1 MLLSIIKIQN
11 NKFILRGINMKK
23 IIAML
28 LIAGTLLS
36 SSGQALAVG
45 SKEIPT
51 PLQTIGDGGGG
62 GTGCSHHF
70 VTTKYYIVVFIVFAY
85 RCEFCGADKPI

>member
-1 MLLSIIKIQN
+1 
-11 NKFILRGINMKK
+11 MKK
-23 IIAML
+23 IRARL
-28 LIAGTLLS
+28 RIAGTLVS

-51 PLQTIGDGGGG
+51 PLQTIGDGGGS

-70 VTTKYYIVVFIVFAY
+70 ITTKYYIGVFIVFAY
-85 RCEFCGADKPI
+85 SCEFCGASKPI